1 MNPVIKWYI
10 YIRYSTLCISHN
22 LKIVSKDPMNWEAGR
37 NISFGKQKYFYPIR
51 LIWIYNDIDN
61 YKLNKKFNIAYN
73 KLFNNFYQKWINI
86 DWQLEYCL
94 NIFRFPTSDHGAKS
108 GCCLRTLFMH
118 MHLHIQ
124 SSKTPYSLS
133 PKFSF
138 YLPNTKWSRNSS
150 VTNIIF

>member
-1 MNPVIKWYI
+1 
-10 YIRYSTLCISHN
+10 
-22 LKIVSKDPMNWEAGR
+22 MNWEAGR
-37 NISFGKQKYFYPIR
+37 NIPFDKQKYFYPIR
-51 LIWIYNDIDN
+51 LIWIYNDIDS

-86 DWQLEYCL
+86 DWPLEYCL

-108 GCCLRTLFMH
+108 GCCLRTLFMQ